1 MKRNTSETS
10 TASSSSLEP
19 HSRIQLAIQYVV
31 AYTLLTM
38 VQKKKKKKKYNIADT
53 AVKFLDTARLVA
65 CPGLATQ
72 MQTIKSETRGHTA
85 EIFDLAQVGLSAVQS
100 LMCWP
105 VSLVDGPRPH
115 NTPYQVPFFFP
126 QHSHAPFKLRLE
138 LCSLSFLF
146 CTNKLFSL
154 CFKWRPLCFTDIFA
168 TPLCNTPQG
177 TF

>member
-1 MKRNTSETS
+1 MKQNTSETS

-38 VQKKKKKKKYNIADT
+38 VQKKKGKKYKIPDI
-53 AVKFLDTARLVA
+53 AVKLLDTARLVA

-100 LMCWP
+100 LMC
-105 VSLVDGPRPH
+105 
-115 NTPYQVPFFFP
+115 
-126 QHSHAPFKLRLE
+126 
-138 LCSLSFLF
+138 
-146 CTNKLFSL
+146 
-154 CFKWRPLCFTDIFA
+154 
-168 TPLCNTPQG
+168 
-177 TF
+177 

>member
-38 VQKKKKKKKYNIADT
+38 VQKEKIQHRRHCGET
-53 AVKFLDTARLVA
+53 PRTARLMA

-115 NTPYQVPFFFP
+115 NTHYQVPFFFP

-154 CFKWRPLCFTDIFA
+154 CLKWRPLCFTDIFA